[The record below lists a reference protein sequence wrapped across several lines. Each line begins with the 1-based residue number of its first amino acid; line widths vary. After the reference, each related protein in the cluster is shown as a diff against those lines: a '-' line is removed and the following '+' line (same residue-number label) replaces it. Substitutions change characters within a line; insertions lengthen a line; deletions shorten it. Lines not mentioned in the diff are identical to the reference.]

1 MHVCKVF
8 PNLTQN
14 YRHHQWLSAVLA
26 AKNID
31 VKELIFTIQ
40 NHIPGEIQTYKL
52 IDTMLNREE
61 AVNYPTEFLNSLGLP
76 GMPPHNLILKKGVP
90 IILLRNIHL
99 QNFAMVP
106 GLQ

>member
-1 MHVCKVF
+1 M
-8 PNLTQN
+8 N
-14 YRHHQWLSAVLA
+14 
-26 AKNID
+26 
-31 VKELIFTIQ
+31 TIASKSDGFWKGKK
-40 NHIPGEIQTYKL
+40 H
-52 IDTMLNREE
+52 TMLNREE

-106 GLQ
+106 GLQWNLWWTTL